1 MSFSSSLS
9 LRVSKL
15 LGGSAA
21 GSMSEHLDPTS
32 QDTPLFG
39 EDIRGAQNADFL
51 ALGLGATSMMAMLWT
66 VAMGRR
72 AVGVE
77 MRGDPALGIHWNI
90 REDVYH
96 HFLLIDQLMM
106 ERYGEDGIPKRA
118 DGRIYKIAE
127 TFYLPENEPGGFFTD
142 EILTGFLSSLGTEA
156 RTCGLIYH
164 TEFIDDRYKDGKP
177 ERLITILKPPQ
188 PPVEMD
194 PTKIGR
200 SIADVLDGPSTF
212 QIAGSEVLV
221 MLRRYLE
228 GIEEMDLERGLE
240 PRVRL
245 FTSHRVVSSEGE
257 EGLIDWFTQ
266 EEGFVDESD
275 GRKRV
280 LIENVR
286 ELDYRGKFRRIR
298 VPGTRVLD
306 LGVPEV
312 FMIAQGFYSSDAER
326 LGFQQED
333 IKVDHHDGRGP
344 VVAQADYLAGLIEVN
359 VDGRLRRRIA
369 SVFDKEGHEYW
380 VRQLAV
386 GHEDDPEVGWI
397 LVQVPD
403 FKTFCPILA
412 GLVPPG
418 SDKDS
423 TEYQD
428 SYQFLLRDYYL
439 EQVSLVTE
447 IPQDVLEELQMPY
460 GPKLFSLVERMGA
473 DALIAKN
480 GVVAGDS
487 FGNGHFL
494 TSGGAMTGMVGHA
507 VRVLEYWRER
517 QLGHA
522 PEKAIR
528 SLADKIRRDTE
539 DWMHVSAQE
548 FSQSVPINF
557 GDERINEITK
567 HSGRARSE
575 RATTIDATR
584 RHRHSL
590 VPLNPSD
597 WRRLVVRSGKLFTFE
612 LPPLSDVHPELRM
625 RMDPMKSGMAMTA
638 HGMPIAA
645 VNGNGMNGD
654 SMHDGMNGDSMHDG
668 MNGNGM
674 NGAMSMG
681 DHAMG
686 DMGHAARMNGT
697 AAHATHT
704 ASADRIPPSCS
715 ISQVVPVERVKAVM
729 PVHNLKSTMPADT
742 TTIGTL
748 TDSSTTLAMD
758 RMRLTMDS
766 MKLAMD
772 SMKLAMDSMKLS
784 MNAMKLAGTTDTDG
798 GDDR

>member
-9 LRVSKL
+9 SRMSKL

-39 EDIRGAQNADFL
+39 EDVRGAQNADFL
-51 ALGLGATSMMAMLWT
+51 ALGLGATNMMAMLWT

-96 HFLLIDQLMM
+96 HFLLIDQLML
-106 ERYGEDGIPKRA
+106 ERYGEEGIPKRA

-177 ERLITILKPPQ
+177 ERLITILEPPQ

-266 EEGFVDESD
+266 EEGFVDES

-286 ELDYRGKFRRIR
+286 ELDYRGKFRRVR

-326 LGFQQED
+326 LGFRQED
-333 IKVDHHDGRGP
+333 IEVDHHDGRGP

-369 SVFDKEGHEYW
+369 TVFDKEGHEYW

-517 QLGHA
+517 ELGHA
-522 PEKAIR
+522 PEHAIR

-557 GDERINEITK
+557 GDERINEIAK
-567 HSGRARSE
+567 HSGRSRSE

-612 LPPLSDVHPELRM
+612 LPPLGDVHPDLRTK
-625 RMDPMKSGMAMTA
+625 MDPMKSGTEGTA
-638 HGMPIAA
+638 CGMPVAA
-645 VNGNGMNGD
+645 MNGNGMNGD
-654 SMHDGMNGDSMHDG
+654 MGKPISVDLPAMETMAGI
-668 MNGNGM
+668 
-674 NGAMSMG
+674 NGALSMG
-681 DHAMG
+681 DHATG
-686 DMGHAARMNGT
+686 DMEHAARMNGT
-697 AAHATHT
+697 AAQATHP
-704 ASADRIPPSCS
+704 APADPTPCSCS
-715 ISQVVPVERVKAVM
+715 ISQGVAVERARAVM
-729 PVHNLKSTMPADT
+729 SVHDPKSPMPADT
-742 TTIGTL
+742 TALGAPA
-748 TDSSTTLAMD
+748 DGSTALAMD

-772 SMKLAMDSMKLS
+772 SMKLAMDGMRLSMKT
-784 MNAMKLAGTTDTDG
+784 MKLAGSADTDG